1 MQIENNIVHLFTYIK
16 EDTESIV
23 SPNVQKCLQHFIR
36 GTYFKPI
43 RIYNDIISNK
53 VSVGFSKKEYIV
65 MHNDIVYQVN
75 KSFIVEQLELIAL
88 LVYI

>member
-1 MQIENNIVHLFTYIK
+1 MDENNMVDLFTCIK
-16 EDTESIV
+16 EDIESILP
-23 SPNVQKCLQHFIR
+23 SNVQKCLQYIIR

-43 RIYNDIISNK
+43 RIYNDIINNK

-65 MHNDIVYQVN
+65 IHNDIVYQVN

>member
-1 MQIENNIVHLFTYIK
+1 MNTNNVVDLFTCIK
-16 EDTESIV
+16 EDTESII
-23 SPNVQKCLQHFIR
+23 SPNVQKCLQHIIR

-53 VSVGFSKKEYIV
+53 ISIGFSKKEYIV
-65 MHNDIVYQVN
+65 IHNEIVYQVN
-75 KSFIVEQLELIAL
+75 KSFIAEQLELIAL